1 MQSIKK
7 ILSHRFYFAPVWV
20 FASMNLLT
28 GTWILYIPY
37 IKNNFGLNDSEVGI
51 ALFFIAIGLLISFP
65 LVPLLNKIAGIGKST
80 KWGIFI
86 YSLAYNLPF
95 LASTYFSLCFC
106 LAIIGMFAGITSIS
120 MNALVST
127 IENKNSFKFMSAA
140 HGFYSL
146 GGFIGAGSGSLIM
159 VFLTKPNYHM
169 ATISMFVCLSNLY
182 LAKQYCDIIEEKKD
196 TNRFNYNFK
205 TIKSLL
211 GLAFVA
217 FIILLNEGAV
227 ENWSNLFIYDTFKT
241 PQNIAGLGFIAFSL
255 SMTLGRFLGDDISKK
270 FGPIRVMYFGCLIA
284 VIGYLFSFSNN
295 LIITITGFG
304 ITGFGLSVIIP
315 EVFRLSGNTDGIE
328 TSTGISTVSGIGFL
342 GFLVGPLILGYIS
355 NLRNLFWSF
364 GFLVSSVV
372 IALIIIQYF
381 LKNSIKER

>member
-1 MQSIKK
+1 MQARK
-7 ILSHRFYFAPVWV
+7 
-20 FASMNLLT
+20 
-28 GTWILYIPY
+28 
-37 IKNNFGLNDSEVGI
+37 
-51 ALFFIAIGLLISFP
+51 
-65 LVPLLNKIAGIGKST
+65 
-80 KWGIFI
+80 
-86 YSLAYNLPF
+86 
-95 LASTYFSLCFC
+95 
-106 LAIIGMFAGITSIS
+106 
-120 MNALVST
+120 
-127 IENKNSFKFMSAA
+127 
-140 HGFYSL
+140 
-146 GGFIGAGSGSLIM
+146 
-159 VFLTKPNYHM
+159 
-169 ATISMFVCLSNLY
+169 
-182 LAKQYCDIIEEKKD
+182 YCDIIEEKKD

-270 FGPIRVMYFGCLIA
+270 FGSIRVMYFGCLIA